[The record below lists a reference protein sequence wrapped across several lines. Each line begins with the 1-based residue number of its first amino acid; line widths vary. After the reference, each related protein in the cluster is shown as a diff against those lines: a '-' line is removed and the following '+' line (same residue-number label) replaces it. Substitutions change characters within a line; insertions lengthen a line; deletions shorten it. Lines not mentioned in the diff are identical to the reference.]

1 MTLSFVSLACLLH
14 DVAKA
19 AKALVRS
26 PAETLGAFRYD
37 VWSKKPTRLG
47 LLVLSFALLG
57 EATAQNQA
65 PGQPPGP
72 LPTNPAANDEMVEIK
87 LPDADIDT
95 VLSALEIYTGRVAT
109 LRPA

>member
-19 AKALVRS
+19 AKAFVRS
-26 PAETLGAFRYD
+26 LGETPGAFRYD

-47 LLVLSFALLG
+47 LVMLGVALLG
-57 EATAQNQA
+57 EATAQNQ
-65 PGQPPGP
+65 PPGP
-72 LPTNPAANDEMVEIK
+72 LPTNPSANDEMVEIK

-109 LRPA
+109 